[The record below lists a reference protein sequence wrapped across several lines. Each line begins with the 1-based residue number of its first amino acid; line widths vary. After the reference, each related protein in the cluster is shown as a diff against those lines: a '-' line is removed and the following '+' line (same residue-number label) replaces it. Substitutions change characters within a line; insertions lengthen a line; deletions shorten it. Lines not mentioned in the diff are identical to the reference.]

1 MLFTSESTGAGTSTV
16 QIRTRVRRRDAFL
29 GFHRSRSLRILFLTN
44 AHNSLSQRAL
54 LDLSFK
60 GGHSVRVEIA
70 RSEDSMLQ
78 AVADH
83 HPELII
89 CPFLTKRVPMQIWSD
104 STVPCWIVHPGIE
117 GDRGISALDWALLR
131 GTSTWGVTGMLMCSC
146 VALDSGAAH
155 AVLPY
160 L

>member
-1 MLFTSESTGAGTSTV
+1 MLVTSECTWCTVSTESTD
-16 QIRTRVRRRDAFL
+16 RLGCPPALRRVVVNAFL

-54 LDLSFK
+54 LDLSLK

-83 HPELII
+83 RPELII
-89 CPFLTKRVPMQIWSD
+89 CPFLTKRVPMQIWSN

-131 GTSTWGVTGMLMCSC
+131 GTSTWGVTGK
-146 VALDSGAAH
+146 VE
-155 AVLPY
+155 VLVRCP
-160 L
+160 